1 MSKKVVP
8 NKKTTITKKKNSDV
22 LETSDDSENDN
33 NSNLESD
40 SESESESDSEIET
53 KRKKTSKKNIII
65 NSKVNTIDN
74 KIILSK
80 ALDGLNDI
88 SKKFISSIDTWKE
101 ITTDKINQ
109 IVLETETKTKEYND
123 LIEKKEKEFDDKEK
137 ALLER
142 YKNKEK
148 DLDEK
153 YKNKEKDLDEK
164 YKTKKQDIHHQFKVE
179 AKELEQQAKNS
190 KIETE
195 QKLKEFQIN
204 ACTEIATKNDYKLV
218 SLNDYEKHQHELK
231 NIKDKFEDLEKSF
244 NDKLIEKIES
254 EKLLLQEKL
263 KQDSMTKDLNHKA
276 EIAELIAQNKQQL
289 KEIEFLN
296 KLITNLTNEVSEQRN
311 LTKEIAKASAKAQ
324 INQSFTKD

>member
-1 MSKKVVP
+1 MSKKVIS
-8 NKKTTITKKKNSDV
+8 NKNNNKLNKKNS
-22 LETSDDSENDN
+22 TISDNEN
-33 NSNLESD
+33 NSGSEIELISDSD
-40 SESESESDSEIET
+40 SELESYSELEYEV
-53 KRKKTSKKNIII
+53 KKKQKKNKIYT
-65 NSKVNTIDN
+65 NSKVNIIDN

-80 ALDGLNDI
+80 ALIGLTDI

-109 IVLETETKTKEYND
+109 INTDIELKTKEYND
-123 LIEKKEKEFDDKEK
+123 LIEKKEKEFDIKEK
-137 ALLER
+137 ELLEK

-153 YKNKEKDLDEK
+153 YKNKEKEFDEK
-164 YKTKKQDIHHQFKVE
+164 YRLKKQEVQQQFKIE
-179 AKELEQQAKNS
+179 TKELEQQTKNN

-195 QKLKEFQIN
+195 QQLKVFQIN
-204 ACTEIATKNDYKLV
+204 ACAEIAAKNDYKLV
-218 SLNDYEKHQHELK
+218 SLNDYEKHQQELK

-254 EKLLLQEKL
+254 EKIILQEKL

-276 EIAELIAQNKQQL
+276 EIAELIAQNKQQI

-296 KLITNLTNEVSEQRN
+296 KLIINLTNEVSEQRN

-324 INQSFTKD
+324 INQSFGKD